1 MLFGIP
7 KEIFVYLVLFF
18 TLLPIIVLSTMIK
31 SSYFKI
37 SFQKKLWIILLT
49 PILTTGIL
57 ILIASAITM
66 FLRSFSSASSVNM
79 YAFLGM
85 CLLILFLLV
94 APLYLLVYISKV
106 IWTKKHPDYA
116 IIKLE
121 KKTHWPKREGV
132 LFLSIDEK
140 PFGKSDDSFHLL
152 EQILITSG
160 EHKVE
165 FSKFSQ
171 NTIERINPYYE
182 DFREEISFHFKK
194 NTTYLVTFKE
204 KGKLKTFNIQEL
216 S

>member
-106 IWTKKHPDYA
+106 IWTRKHPDYA

-121 KKTHWPKREGV
+121 KKDTLAKKRR
-132 LFLSIDEK
+132 S
-140 PFGKSDDSFHLL
+140 SF
-152 EQILITSG
+152 
-160 EHKVE
+160 
-165 FSKFSQ
+165 
-171 NTIERINPYYE
+171 
-182 DFREEISFHFKK
+182 SF
-194 NTTYLVTFKE
+194 NRR
-204 KGKLKTFNIQEL
+204 KTFWKIR
-216 S
+216 

>member
-1 MLFGIP
+1 M
-7 KEIFVYLVLFF
+7 
-18 TLLPIIVLSTMIK
+18 
-31 SSYFKI
+31 
-37 SFQKKLWIILLT
+37 
-49 PILTTGIL
+49 
-57 ILIASAITM
+57 
-66 FLRSFSSASSVNM
+66 
-79 YAFLGM
+79 
-85 CLLILFLLV
+85 
-94 APLYLLVYISKV
+94 
-106 IWTKKHPDYA
+106 IWTRKHPDYA